1 MRRYD
6 EWRYR
11 VSDILDANLTR
22 TLMLTIPPAEGSKV
36 KRYHVNFTSDLSDTL
51 AEVKHL
57 AVFHFL
63 SFFKYFE
70 MCLHLFEISD
80 VFFVWRELL

>member
-22 TLMLTIPPAEGSKV
+22 TLMLTLPPAEGSKV

-57 AVFHFL
+57 AVIHFL
-63 SFFKYFE
+63 PARGGP
-70 MCLHLFEISD
+70 LGP
-80 VFFVWRELL
+80 RARA